1 LAQQQH
7 AAVRGQPPAIE
18 GEAQLLAP
26 NGWQFEGQKA
36 IVLHGGC
43 GAPVIRERLCLDN
56 KILHEIN
63 GLRYIRQPK
72 ISAAMN
78 NPG

>member
-1 LAQQQH
+1 
-7 AAVRGQPPAIE
+7 VRGQPPAIE

-26 NGWQFEGQKA
+26 KRWQFEGQKA

-43 GAPVIRERLCLDN
+43 GPSVIRERLCFDN

-63 GLRYIRQPK
+63 SLCHIRQPK
-72 ISAAMN
+72 ISTAMN